1 MWAFSFC
8 MMQTQHV
15 INYESENRTG
25 NTSKNGLN
33 DIHSNWHMIQTK
45 TRPARPQKDYY
56 AAKIRSRF
64 ACMWVYVKNKQ
75 GEIKRESKVGC
86 VGQMRVLKI

>member
-25 NTSKNGLN
+25 NTSKNRLN
-33 DIHSNWHMIQTK
+33 DIHLNWHMIQTK
-45 TRPARPQKDYY
+45 TRPARPQKDCY
-56 AAKIRSRF
+56 AAKIQSHF
-64 ACMWVYVKNKQ
+64 ACMWVYMKKADK
-75 GEIKRESKVGC
+75 KREQG
-86 VGQMRVLKI
+86 RVCWVNACR